1 MEERNKGFYCF
12 GTIYDS
18 MVELARKDEHLAL
31 SYIKAVMEYGLYGE
45 YEEGDPVIDA
55 LMSQAMF
62 GIDNVAQRREKNIQ
76 DGSKGGRKKKNEDAV
91 VWSLIDSGKT
101 KEEVATE
108 LHCSVRTIQRALARR
123 SD

>member
-12 GTIYDS
+12 GTVYDS
-18 MVELARKDEHLAL
+18 MIELARKDEHLAL
-31 SYIKAVMEYGLYGE
+31 SYIRAVMEYGLYGE

-76 DGSKGGRKKKNEDAV
+76 DGSKGGRKKKNEDEV

-108 LHCSVRTIQRALARR
+108 LHCSVRTI
-123 SD
+123 